1 MRTLVLIGIG
11 ILLAACQ
18 PLAPK
23 TANDELIT
31 RTSPH
36 SVAETMDRLEA
47 AVTAKGAKVFAR
59 INHGAGAQSIGE
71 VLTAEEVLIFGNPEL
86 GTPLMQI
93 DPRMGLDLPVKILV
107 WDDNGQTR
115 IVFLNPAKLGA
126 WYGIEATNPVL
137 IKMRGVLETVSKEA
151 SRED

>member
-1 MRTLVLIGIG
+1 MRILVLIGIG
-11 ILLAACQ
+11 ILLTACQ
-18 PLAPK
+18 PAPQ
-23 TANDELIT
+23 TADNELII

-36 SVAETMDRLEA
+36 SVAQTMDRLEA

-59 INHGAGAQSIGE
+59 VNHTAGAQSIGQT
-71 VLTAEEVLIFGNPEL
+71 LPAEEVLIFGNPKL

-107 WDDNGQTR
+107 WDDHGQTK

-137 IKMRGVLETVSKEA
+137 IKMRGVLETLAKVA
-151 SRED
+151 SAEG